1 MKRYT
6 FLACFAWITLLP
18 ASGLR
23 AQIVDKIDGIVD
35 KNIILRSEIESQA
48 QLLSAQGGS
57 YENIHCDI
65 FDQMLLGKL
74 LVAQAE
80 VDSVTVSEDEV
91 NGELDRKIAY
101 YIQMIGSREAFE
113 EYYDKTIDQIKDEFR
128 KDVRDQLVAARMRDK
143 VVGEIDVT
151 PSEVRDYFEQI
162 PKDSLPFFNTELELS
177 QVVVTVKVSPAQR
190 EAAREKAQDLRDRI
204 AAGES
209 FELFCEL
216 YTDDIAS
223 KETDCEL
230 GFMPRGTFVDEFEAA
245 AWNLQPGEISK
256 VVQTQYGFHIIELL
270 ERRGEMINVRH
281 ILIKAQTTTSDQNRA
296 MARTDSIRTEILRDS
311 LSFFTAVQEHSE
323 DDYSR
328 ENGGVILN
336 QRTGGTVLETDDIEP
351 QLFFAVDTMRVG
363 QITPPL
369 PFMTQDGR
377 EAFRLVRVD
386 GKTPPHVANLEDDW
400 NKIYEVAKANK
411 QNETLERWVK
421 KKARKTYIMIDDR
434 YRACSNVTSWIK

>member
-18 ASGLR
+18 ANGLR